1 MTFTITKAKL
11 GIAILAMAL
20 LVPATA
26 WATHS
31 FDDVADGAF
40 YHDASAWAKANG
52 ITVGSGNCGGTGNN
66 FCGELGV
73 TRGENIT
80 FAKRYDDFVVQPAL
94 TTLTGTAAANSA
106 AIVAN
111 DVDIAAMPTVY
122 TAQVESDCGVRN
134 QSGGLTVTARGG
146 FDYICDIDF
155 PASIDACTAHVTPAL
170 FGANI
175 GWALVGLAY
184 AADPPVV
191 WTQITDTDTIAVHQY
206 LASGTATT
214 ASSLWF
220 NMSVICA

>member
-40 YHDASAWAKANG
+40 YHDASAWAKTNG

-80 FAKRYDDFVVQPAL
+80 FAHRYDTNIVQPAL
-94 TTLTGTAAANSA
+94 ATIPTVVWAKVNSDGTLADGSAGVTSVKNGTGSYTVDFGIDVQACSWSGVIRNNASAFIIIGNTVDKFVTLTQGSSGFLFTFAVEPTEIDVSSRDNLTTTGA
-106 AIVAN
+106 AIDGPFN
-111 DVDIAAMPTVY
+111 L
-122 TAQVESDCGVRN
+122 QVTC
-134 QSGGLTVTARGG
+134 
-146 FDYICDIDF
+146 
-155 PASIDACTAHVTPAL
+155 P
-170 FGANI
+170 
-175 GWALVGLAY
+175 
-184 AADPPVV
+184 
-191 WTQITDTDTIAVHQY
+191 
-206 LASGTATT
+206 
-214 ASSLWF
+214 
-220 NMSVICA
+220 